1 MSPQIVAE
9 LAPHGVLRVGI
20 NLSNSLLVTGR
31 SVLGDPEG
39 VAPDLARAIAEQLGV
54 PIQLVPFPEPPDFV
68 RTADDDVWDVG
79 LIGADPARAQKIAF
93 TSAYVQIEATYLVP
107 AGSFISTIEEV
118 DRPGIRIAVT
128 DRAAYDLWLERNI
141 KHAQLVRSDSQTSD
155 LDLFVRDK
163 LEALASLR
171 PDLLDMMAKLPA
183 GTRILDGQFMTV
195 QQAVGTPR
203 RNNAGA
209 VWLQDF
215 IETAKASGL
224 IATLIERH
232 KVTGKLSVAPAG

>member
-93 TSAYVQIEATYLVP
+93 TSPYVQVDATYLVP
-107 AGSFISTIEEV
+107 AGSSIKAIAEV

-141 KHAQLVRSDSQTSD
+141 KHAQLVRSDSRTSD
-155 LDLFVRDK
+155 LNLFVRDK

-171 PDLLDMMAKLPA
+171 PDLLDMLPRLPGA
-183 GTRILDGQFMTV
+183 CILDGQFMAV
-195 QQAVGTPR
+195 LQAVGTPR
-203 RNNAGA
+203 KNAAGA
-209 VWLQDF
+209 AWLQNF
-215 IETAKASGL
+215 IEKAKASGL
-224 IATLIERH
+224 IGTLIDRH
-232 KVTGKLSVAPAG
+232 KVTGKLSIAPLG